1 MRRALFLGLLGMMVL
16 VSQVGAEVER
26 DLSMDFLLSPA
37 ETLYHDDGTP
47 ESYEGTWDAMCER
60 MPAPSSTPY
69 PFDIIAVR
77 WNAFDTSSFNFHI
90 WDDDGAGGLPGTSL
104 FSQVVNP
111 PSSGWFEIT
120 ISPPVTIADGFIYI
134 GCLTQVG
141 IGFDETDP
149 DSNQAYWDYGLGWEP
164 IWWTGP
170 YGDFLIRAIIEPTPL
185 QNDVGVVE
193 IVVPDTLI
201 NPHEPL
207 DPEAIVRNHGVL
219 DQDSFPV
226 LCTID
231 SAAVQIYADTESVFA
246 LAAGETTTVIF
257 PTWTPGGPG
266 NLYEVSICTDLTG
279 DELPQNDCLGRS
291 VRTILH
297 DGGVD
302 AILQP
307 PDTVFIDLGY
317 YPVAT
322 VHNYG
327 NVPESLEVIC
337 AIDSYE
343 DTFHVTGLAPAASLP
358 CTFGVWQVP
367 IADSTLYQMTVASLV
382 IGDSNFTNDTLSK
395 VIFAYNPH
403 DVGVDSIL
411 SPPDSIDPDSAYS
424 VTVLVTNFGEVTEDS
439 FWVKCIVDD
448 GYIDSLEVFGLD
460 AATSDTLDFALWTP
474 ISPGPWTMC
483 VYVLLPFDR
492 NVVNDSLCV
501 MIYEMVG
508 VEESSRTPMPK
519 VFALSQSRPNPF
531 AAATTILYQ
540 IPAGEDVDVSL
551 RVYDVS
557 GKLVRTLVDKT
568 ECPGYRSVV
577 WDGRDES
584 GKTVAGG
591 IYFYRLWAGRF
602 TSTRKMVVIR

>member
-1 MRRALFLGLLGMMVL
+1 MLRALFLGLLGMMVL
-16 VSQVGAEVER
+16 ASQVGAEAQHGIAV
-26 DLSMDFLLSPA
+26 DFLLSPA
-37 ETLYHDDGTP
+37 ETLYNDDGTP
-47 ESYEGTWDAMCER
+47 ESYEGTWDAMCEH
-60 MPAPSSTPY
+60 MPVPSSTPY

-77 WNAFDTSSFNFHI
+77 WNAFDTSSFSFYI
-90 WDDDGAGGLPGTSL
+90 WDDDGGGGLPGTSL

-111 PSSGWFEIT
+111 PSSGWFEIP
-120 ISPPVTIADGFIYI
+120 ISPPVTIPAGRVYI

-149 DSNQAYWDYGLGWEP
+149 DINEAYWDYGLGWEP

-170 YGDFLIRAIIEPTPL
+170 YGDFLIRAIIEPTPV

-193 IVVPDTLI
+193 ITVPDTLI

-207 DPEAIVRNHGVL
+207 DPEAIVQNHGL
-219 DQDSFPV
+219 ADQDSFPV
-226 LCTID
+226 ICTID
-231 SAAVQIYADTESVFA
+231 SAAMNIYAATESVFA
-246 LAAGETTTVIF
+246 LASGETTTVVF
-257 PTWTPGGPG
+257 MTWIPGGPG
-266 NLYEVSICTDLTG
+266 NLYDITICTDLTG
-279 DELPQNDCLGRS
+279 DEVPQNDCVGRS
-291 VRTILH
+291 ASTILH

-302 AILQP
+302 AILEP
-307 PDTVFIDLGY
+307 PDTVFVGLGY

-322 VHNYG
+322 VRNYG
-327 NVPESLEVIC
+327 DMPESLEVIC

-343 DTFHVTGLAPAASLP
+343 DTFQVTDLAPAASLP

-367 IADSTLYQMTVASLV
+367 LADSTIYQMSVASSV
-382 IGDSNFTNDTLSK
+382 VGDSNFTNDTLSK
-395 VIFAYNPH
+395 DIFAYNPH
-403 DVGVDSIL
+403 DVGVDTIL
-411 SPPDSIDPDSAYS
+411 SPPDTIDPDSAYS
-424 VTVLVTNFGEVTEDS
+424 VTVLATNFGEVTEDS
-439 FWVKCIVDD
+439 FWVKCVVDD

-460 AATSDTLDFALWTP
+460 AGTSDTLDFALWVP

-483 VYVLLPFDR
+483 MYVLLPLDR

-501 MIYEMVG
+501 MIHGMVG
-508 VEESSRTPMPK
+508 VEELSRTPVPK

-540 IPAGEDVDVSL
+540 IPAGEDVHVSL

-557 GKLVRTLVDKT
+557 GKLVRTLVSRT
-568 ECPGYRSVV
+568 ESPGYKSVA

-584 GKTVAGG
+584 KKEVAGG
-591 IYFYRLWAGRF
+591 IYFYRLRAARF